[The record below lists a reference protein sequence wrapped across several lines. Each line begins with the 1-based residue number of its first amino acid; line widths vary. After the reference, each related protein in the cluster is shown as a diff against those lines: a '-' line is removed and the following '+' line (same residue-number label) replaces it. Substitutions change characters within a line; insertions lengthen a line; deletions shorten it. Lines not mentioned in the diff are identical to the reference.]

1 MKGLTKNELV
11 RLLIS
16 PRWLVIIP
24 AALIPAHLF
33 GVELA
38 RALNFSHPNIPTLN
52 VWDGFMLT
60 FSAGGVWT
68 LAYFFLLTFA
78 FIAGDRFVGDKDSG
92 YLSWLVIRVNAD
104 KKKIW
109 TSKILAV
116 LIAALIYSGLYMVI
130 VVGYNAVF
138 LPVSFEGSQL
148 ARDPSAMYEIF
159 RITTSQQT
167 INFYQSVSPF
177 AIFVLSALFAG
188 LGLGAITSALLYLTL
203 LVQKSFVPM
212 VISALLAFSSS
223 LFVLFRGLG
232 LHPAARLNL
241 DYHLGFGN
249 IEPQMIFYQTISL
262 WILLVVLSIYLGNR
276 KIKKLEI

>member
-1 MKGLTKNELV
+1 MKGLIKNELV

-68 LAYFFLLTFA
+68 LAYFFLLAFA

-92 YLSWLVIRVNAD
+92 YLSWLVIRADAD

-109 TSKILAV
+109 ISKILAV

-138 LPVSFEGSQL
+138 LPVFFEGSQL
-148 ARDPSAMYEIF
+148 ARDPSVMYEIF

-167 INFYQSVSPF
+167 INFYQNVSPF
-177 AIFVLSALFAG
+177 IIFVLGALFAG

-203 LVQKSFVPM
+203 IIQKSFVPM
-212 VISALLAFSSS
+212 IISALLAICAP
-223 LFVLFRGLG
+223 LFTLSRILG
-232 LHPAARLNL
+232 LHPAARLNF
-241 DYHLGFGN
+241 DFHVGFGN
-249 IEPQMIFYQTISL
+249 IEPQMTFYHTISV
-262 WILLVVLSIYLGNR
+262 WILLVVSSIYLGNR

>member
-1 MKGLTKNELV
+1 MKGLIKNELV

-16 PRWLVIIP
+16 LRWLIIIP
-24 AALIPAHLF
+24 AALIPAHFF
-33 GVELA
+33 GAELA
-38 RALNFSHPNIPTLN
+38 RALNFSHPNIPALN
-52 VWDGFMLT
+52 GWDGFMLT

-68 LAYFFLLTFA
+68 LAYFFLLAFA
-78 FIAGDRFVGDKDSG
+78 FIVGDRFVGDKDSG
-92 YLSWLVIRVNAD
+92 YLSWLVIRTN
-104 KKKIW
+104 KKKVW
-109 TSKILAV
+109 TAKILAV

-130 VVGYNAVF
+130 VAGYNAAF
-138 LPVSFEGSQL
+138 LPISFEGSQL
-148 ARDPSAMYEIF
+148 ARDPSVMYEIF

-203 LVQKSFVPM
+203 LVQKSFVPI
-212 VISALLAFSSS
+212 VISALLAIFAP
-223 LFVLFRGLG
+223 LFILSRGLG
-232 LHPAARLNL
+232 LHPAARLSF
-241 DYHLGFGN
+241 DFHVGFGN